1 MTISQMRKQLWGRL
15 FDQALVIPILGK
27 HYYLPS
33 LASHMKGTTKNSSGL
48 KIRSLNSNLNYSYLC
63 MIRAKLPPGLRLF

>member
-1 MTISQMRKQLWGRL
+1 MTISQMRKQLWERL
-15 FDQALVIPILGK
+15 SDQALVIPILGK

-48 KIRSLNSNLNYSYLC
+48 KIRSLNSNL
-63 MIRAKLPPGLRLF
+63 IKLFLPGYDQGQVTFRS